1 MEELHPPNL
10 GINCRTYISFNGSLS
25 PTWRALKRV
34 TQDYG
39 PITMYNPGEQSIIQ
53 MTGWFDL
60 KVNSIRFGS
69 VGGYDSGG
77 WATGTYRIEGDKIIV
92 TLTGIEDGMARARYW
107 ITISGYTY

>member
-1 MEELHPPNL
+1 M
-10 GINCRTYISFNGSLS
+10 FGSLL
-25 PTWRALKRV
+25 PTWRVLKRV

-39 PITMYNPGEQSIIQ
+39 PITIYNPGDQSIIQ

-60 KVNSIRFGS
+60 KVDFIRFGS

-107 ITISGYTY
+107 ITISGCTY

>member
-1 MEELHPPNL
+1 MV
-10 GINCRTYISFNGSLS
+10 FGSLS
-25 PTWRALKRV
+25 PTWRTLKRV

-60 KVNSIRFGS
+60 KVDSIRFGS

-77 WATGTYRIEGDKIIV
+77 WATGTYRIERDKIIV